1 MGSTGPSEPPPTSPS
16 AAESADAR
24 AVRKAEKR
32 ERKQRARKLQARLV
46 FGALALVRW
55 TPRWLWN
62 GALAPLAALFVPRLL
77 RQRADEQLRLAFG
90 ERFDARA
97 RRGIVR
103 RMLRHH
109 ARTLRE
115 VALYRR
121 ADAAFVGRMIEAE
134 PEFAPRVRELLA
146 KGRGLVVVT
155 PHYGNFELMPA
166 WFKHFLG
173 AHGGVVGKRNVNPW
187 FDAEMVAM
195 RARHGVETIYQDES
209 PRKLLR
215 ILSSGGIVGILPDQD
230 IVRLPG
236 IFVDFFGRPAWTTTG
251 PAHLS
256 MLADAPLV
264 PAYLEWN
271 GARYRLR
278 LAEPLFPDRSAP
290 RDAEIERLTKGWT
303 RSFEAAIA
311 AQPDHWIWFHARW
324 RTTRERA
331 EKRRSEGRVRHTRT
345 SS

>member
-1 MGSTGPSEPPPTSPS
+1 MGSTGQLEPPREEPR
-16 AAESADAR
+16 AAESAEAR
-24 AVRKAEKR
+24 AQRKAEKR
-32 ERKQRARKLQARLV
+32 AKKQRARKLQAQLV

-55 TPRWLWN
+55 TPGWLWN
-62 GALAPLAALFVPRLL
+62 GVLARVATRFVPRLL
-77 RQRADEQLRLAFG
+77 RRRADEQLRLAFG

-103 RMLRHH
+103 QMLLHH

-121 ADAAFVGRMIEAE
+121 GDARFVGRMIEAE
-134 PEFAPRVRELLA
+134 ADFAPRLRELLA
-146 KGRGLVVVT
+146 RGKGLIVVT
-155 PHYGNFELMPA
+155 PHFGDFELMPA

-215 ILSSGGIVGILPDQD
+215 ILSSGGVVGILPDQD

-236 IFVDFFGRPAWTTTG
+236 IFVDFFGRPAWTATG

-256 MLADAPLV
+256 MLAEAPLV

-278 LAEPLFPDRSAP
+278 LGEPLFPDRSAP
-290 RDAEIERLTKGWT
+290 RDEEIQRLTTGWT

-311 AQPDHWIWFHARW
+311 ARPDHWIWFHARW
-324 RTTRERA
+324 RTTPERA
-331 EKRRSEGRVRHTRT
+331 EKRRSEGRVRHTRA